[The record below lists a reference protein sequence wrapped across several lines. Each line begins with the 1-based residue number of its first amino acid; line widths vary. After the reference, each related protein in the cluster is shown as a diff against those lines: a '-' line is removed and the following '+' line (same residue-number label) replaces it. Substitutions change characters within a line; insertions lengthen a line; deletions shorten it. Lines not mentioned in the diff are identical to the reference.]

1 MCREHFFLKMGLEIE
16 RTEDPPRSTASR
28 SPPDRKS
35 ARNPAKARQAGEFSM
50 AVTSRSIAIAFTSA
64 RRCAAR
70 AVASD
75 ALARER
81 AATPREGSGTA
92 REAMFAGRN
101 RGAWIATAFRMTNFD
116 LDAATRIGGIKLRT
130 ARGETTPLAR
140 TANPLPITQ
149 TTSRQAESMRARPS
163 LHLPPWG
170 ARHRE
175 NMEGCTRQGG
185 PR

>member
-1 MCREHFFLKMGLEIE
+1 MGLEIE
-16 RTEDPPRSTASR
+16 RTEAPPRSTASR

-116 LDAATRIGGIKLRT
+116 LDAATRIGGIKLGTVRDET
-130 ARGETTPLAR
+130 LLSHERRISFQSRRRQVVRQSRCGRGRASTYPRGGHGIAKTWKAALDREVRDDPNAR
-140 TANPLPITQ
+140 
-149 TTSRQAESMRARPS
+149 
-163 LHLPPWG
+163 
-170 ARHRE
+170 
-175 NMEGCTRQGG
+175 
-185 PR
+185 